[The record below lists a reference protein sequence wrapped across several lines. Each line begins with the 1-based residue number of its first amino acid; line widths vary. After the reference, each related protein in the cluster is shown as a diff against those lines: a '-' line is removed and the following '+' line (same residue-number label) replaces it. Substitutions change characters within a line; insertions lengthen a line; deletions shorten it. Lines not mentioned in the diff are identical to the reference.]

1 MISVEKARKL
11 RAVIERSVSAA
22 GLDDETALEAVELFP
37 AWEPGRDYAAGTRV
51 RHSGSLYECAT
62 AHKSAEEWSPPGA
75 ASLWSPVKVDSET
88 GLDEWTRPTGAHN
101 AYGKGDKVVYKGSVY
116 ESAID
121 GNTWSPE
128 EYPAGWT
135 LIPS

>member
-11 RAVIERSVSAA
+11 RAVIERSVAAA

-37 AWEPGRDYAAGTRV
+37 AWEPGRAYAVGTRV

-62 AHKSAEEWSPPGA
+62 AHTSAAEWSPPAA
-75 ASLWSPVKVDSET
+75 ASLWGAVSIDPIT
-88 GLDEWTRPTGAHN
+88 GLDEWKQPTGAHD
-101 AYGKGDKVVYKGSVY
+101 AYKKGDKVVYKGSVY
-116 ESAID
+116 QSTID

-128 EYPAGWT
+128 VYPAGWT
-135 LIPS
+135 LITS

>member
-37 AWEPGRDYAAGTRV
+37 AWEPGKEYAAGVRV
-51 RHSGSLYECAT
+51 RHGGSLYQCAT
-62 AHKSAEEWSPPGA
+62 AHTSAETWAPPAA
-75 ASLWSPVKVDSET
+75 ASLWSPVKVNTET

-101 AYGKGDKVVYKGSVY
+101 AYKKGDRVIYKGSAY
-116 ESAID
+116 ESTVD

-128 EYPAGWT
+128 EYPAGWV
-135 LIPS
+135 LITV

>member
-1 MISVEKARKL
+1 MISVEKAKKL

-51 RHSGSLYECAT
+51 RHKGGLYKCET
-62 AHKSAEEWSPPGA
+62 AHTSAAEWSPPAA
-75 ASLWSPVKVDSET
+75 ASLWSPVKVDGET

-101 AYGKGDKVVYKGSVY
+101 AYKKGDKVVYKGSVY
-116 ESAID
+116 RSTMD

-128 EYPAGWT
+128 EYPAAWERVE
-135 LIPS
+135 

>member
-37 AWEPGRDYAAGTRV
+37 AWEPGKDYAAGARV
-51 RHSGSLYECAT
+51 QYGGSLYECAI
-62 AHKSAEEWSPPGA
+62 AHTSAEEWSPPAA
-75 ASLWSPVKVDSET
+75 ASLWSPVKVDTET

-101 AYGKGDKVVYKGSVY
+101 AYNKGDRVVYKGSVY
-116 ESAID
+116 ESLID

-135 LIPS
+135 LKA

>member
-1 MISVEKARKL
+1 MITVEKARKL

-37 AWEPGRDYAAGTRV
+37 AWEPGKGYAAGTRV
-51 RHSGSLYECAT
+51 RHNGRLYECAT
-62 AHKSAEEWSPPGA
+62 AHTSAEEWTPPAA
-75 ASLWSPVKVDSET
+75 ASLWSPVK
-88 GLDEWTRPTGAHN
+88 WTRRRASTSGRGRPGGHN
-101 AYGKGDKVVYKGSVY
+101 AYKKGDRVLYEGSVY
-116 ESAID
+116 ESTID

>member
-1 MISVEKARKL
+1 MISIEKAKKL

-22 GLDDETALEAVELFP
+22 GLDDETAFEAVGLFP

-51 RHSGSLYECAT
+51 RHGGGLYECAT
-62 AHKSAEEWSPPGA
+62 AHTSAEEWSPPAA
-75 ASLWSPVKVDSET
+75 ASLWSPVKVNTET